1 MSSYVRDQWFYQI
14 NGRDIRVYIKQNI
27 PIGTPDQLGRFSYGS
42 SSLDYPD
49 EDISSG
55 LRVEYTARIEPF
67 VAEAFE
73 DISARASGTGIAFV
87 DGVSSADTITDS
99 NSGFGDFADGD
110 RIRVIGSASNDGEYT
125 LAGSAS
131 AGTLTV
137 ATGTFTAETKSESIT
152 IYQVPKEVTGTDIT
166 ETSHVNL
173 NRQLSL
179 ALVDYLRAKV
189 AEAGAQVD
197 LREYYMKQFY
207 SKLGDRSNNLRKVS
221 VQNVV
226 SPYALK

>member
-1 MSSYVRDQWFYQI
+1 MSSYVRDQWFYQVS
-14 NGRDIRVYIKQNI
+14 GRDIRVYIKKDI

-67 VAEAFE
+67 VSEAFE
-73 DISARASGTGIAFV
+73 DISARASGTGISFDPGPAATISDTA
-87 DGVSSADTITDS
+87 DGFS
-99 NSGFGDFADGD
+99 DFAQGD
-110 RIRVIGSASNDGEYT
+110 KIRVIGSASNDGEYT
-125 LAGSAS
+125 LSGSAS

-137 ATGTFTAETKSESIT
+137 ATGTFTAETASESIT
-152 IYQVPKEVTGTDIT
+152 IYQIPKEVTGADIS

-179 ALVDYLRAKV
+179 ALVDYLRAKL
-189 AEAGAQVD
+189 AESVGQMD